1 MESQK
6 NMEMLKE
13 LDPNE
18 KVLSIK
24 VTDDNELTLVG
35 EDGEEFLIVEF

>member
-1 MESQK
+1 MESWRII
-6 NMEMLKE
+6 EMLKE
-13 LDPNE
+13 LDPSE